1 MKSNAM
7 QMTGLVLAM
16 AGALTIAN
24 AQEEAGAQKFKRQQ
38 PVSAAE
44 MIKKF
49 DKDGDS
55 KLSAE
60 ELEGLVNEMKSRRG
74 AGGREGAES
83 RGGGLSREEMLK
95 KYDADGDGKL
105 NDEERKAMFEA
116 MKALRNLS
124 PAQ

>member
-7 QMTGLVLAM
+7 QMTGLMLAM
-16 AGALTIAN
+16 AGTLTMAN
-24 AQEEAGAQKFKRQQ
+24 AQEAGGQMGKRQQ
-38 PVSAAE
+38 PLSAAE
-44 MIKKF
+44 LVSKF

-55 KLSAE
+55 KLSAA
-60 ELEGLVNEMKSRRG
+60 ELESLVNEMKSRRG
-74 AGGREGAES
+74 AGGREGAEG

-116 MKALRNLS
+116 LKARRSLS
-124 PAQ
+124 AQ